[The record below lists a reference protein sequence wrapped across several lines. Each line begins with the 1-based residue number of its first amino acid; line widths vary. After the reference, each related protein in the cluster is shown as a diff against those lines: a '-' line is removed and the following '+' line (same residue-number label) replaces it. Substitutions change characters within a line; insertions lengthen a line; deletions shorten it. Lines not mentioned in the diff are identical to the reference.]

1 MKRKRLMSA
10 AILCTGVAMSV
21 PRIPRHS
28 RSSPSDSEAAD
39 SGGHER
45 QPIFGQSAADANAD
59 DRVDEAFAGLRQIE
73 WSGARAFTQSIAK
86 ASWV

>member
-39 SGGHER
+39 SGGHGASPLPMR
-45 QPIFGQSAADANAD
+45 TPT
-59 DRVDEAFAGLRQIE
+59 IE
-73 WSGARAFTQSIAK
+73 STKLSLA
-86 ASWV
+86 